1 MRGWGRGESSRSA
14 RRQRGSRRWGSMLMA
29 GGVVVA
35 VSAGVTV
42 STPTATY
49 SAAIR
54 LIGTTIGVGPSFDGF
69 GMSIPLF
76 FYGSTVPEGDSF
88 HTVPYPAQIALDIP
102 IISDLPGLSDIP
114 YWPHSLK
121 RSEQIGAG
129 YLQQDIANTPA
140 DDKVTI
146 IGMSQ
151 GTQVAEIVRASM
163 AKHPNYVA
171 NADNYEFVLIGD
183 PYQPNG
189 GILTRFT
196 SWSDVPV
203 LGDIFPLGRPGPS
216 DSPFKTTY
224 YQNQYD
230 GFADF
235 PAYFNVLSIA
245 NALAGIVFQHVFPGY
260 VLEHPDASNAVTTQV
275 GNTTY
280 VALPQYLPLLAPL
293 RIPASLIGAER
304 FVDALDPILRVFVEM
319 GYDRTADPSQV
330 KEFGWVTPEEK
341 IHEALNELPGAFA
354 QSLAILG
361 GEKYT
366 PTLPQ
371 PVVSDVEPE
380 TPVTEHPI
388 DPVGNSPFEQGVRHT
403 VEDVAAA
410 LSDATRPLAKV
421 LQAIG
426 GATAPHTT
434 VVPATSPAPADIKA
448 DIKVDNTIAA
458 TIDSKVAAEKV
469 AAEVKTDADA
479 STDTDAKDET
489 DKEPKSGPFSRHA
502 RTRSDSPRT
511 DSAPRLK
518 VVRDTDDSQARD
530 GKASPAEKSTRE
542 SATDA
547 ASASDQPDRK
557 SVRAAK
563 RAAKQAAKPADA
575 QRDRPSKHESAKAG

>member
-1 MRGWGRGESSRSA
+1 MNGRGRRGSPRGE

-29 GGVVVA
+29 GAVVVA

-42 STPTATY
+42 TTPTATY
-49 SAAIR
+49 GAAVR
-54 LIGTTIGVGPSFDGF
+54 LAATTIGVGPSFDGF
-69 GMSIPLF
+69 GLSIPLF

-88 HTVPYPAQIALDIP
+88 RTVPYPAQINVDIP

-129 YLQQDIANTPA
+129 YLQQEIANTPA

-151 GTQVAEIVRASM
+151 GTEVAEIVRAEM
-163 AKHPNYVA
+163 AKDPNYVA
-171 NADNYEFVLIGD
+171 NADNYEFVFIGN

-189 GILTRFT
+189 GILARFT
-196 SWSDVPV
+196 SFSDVPV
-203 LGDIFPLGRPGPS
+203 LGDLFPLGRPGPA
-216 DSPFKTTY
+216 DTPFKTTY

-245 NALAGIVFQHVFPGY
+245 NALTGIVFQHVFPGY
-260 VLEHPDASNAVTTQV
+260 VLEHPDAPNAVTTQI

-280 VALPQYLPLLAPL
+280 VMLPQHLPLLAPL

-304 FVDALDPILRVFVEM
+304 FVDAMDPVLRVFVEM

-330 KEFGWVTPEEK
+330 KEFGWITPDEK
-341 IHEALNELPGAFA
+341 VHEAFDGLPGAFQ
-354 QSLAILG
+354 QSLSILG
-361 GEKYT
+361 GEKYV

-371 PVVSDVEPE
+371 PVVSGTEPE

-388 DPVGNSPFEQGVRHT
+388 DPVGTSPFEQGVRHT
-403 VEDVAAA
+403 VEDVAKT

-426 GATAPHTT
+426 EPTAPKKTIT
-434 VVPATSPAPADIKA
+434 PAD
-448 DIKVDNTIAA
+448 
-458 TIDSKVAAEKV
+458 DSAP
-469 AAEVKTDADA
+469 
-479 STDTDAKDET
+479 
-489 DKEPKSGPFSRHA
+489 EPGPLSPLSSSSRHQPA
-502 RTRSDSPRT
+502 RT
-511 DSAPRLK
+511 DSPQTDSAQRRLRAVPDADESGKRGVKTAPSRTAT
-518 VVRDTDDSQARD
+518 RDQ
-530 GKASPAEKSTRE
+530 
-542 SATDA
+542 A
-547 ASASDQPDRK
+547 ASTSSGTDQSDR
-557 SVRAAK
+557 SSIRSSR
-563 RAAKQAAKPADA
+563 RAAKQDTKSTDG
-575 QRDRPSKHESAKAG
+575 QREGHSKRASAHAS

>member
-1 MRGWGRGESSRSA
+1 
-14 RRQRGSRRWGSMLMA
+14 MA

-163 AKHPNYVA
+163 AKDPNYVA

-203 LGDIFPLGRPGPS
+203 LGDIFPLGRPGPT

-448 DIKVDNTIAA
+448 DIKVDNMIA
-458 TIDSKVAAEKV
+458 TKIDSKV

-489 DKEPKSGPFSRHA
+489 DNEPKSGPFSRHT

-542 SATDA
+542 SATDT
-547 ASASDQPDRK
+547 ASASDQPDHK

-563 RAAKQAAKPADA
+563 RAAKQT
-575 QRDRPSKHESAKAG
+575 SKHESAKAG

>member
-1 MRGWGRGESSRSA
+1 
-14 RRQRGSRRWGSMLMA
+14 MA

-35 VSAGVTV
+35 VSAGVSV
-42 STPTATY
+42 STPSAVY
-49 SAAIR
+49 SAAVR
-54 LIGTTIGVGPSFDGF
+54 LVGTTIGVGPSFDGF
-69 GMSIPLF
+69 GLSIPLF

-88 HTVPYPAQIALDIP
+88 HTVPYPAQINLDIP

-129 YLQQDIANTPA
+129 YLQQDIAETPA

-151 GTQVAEIVRASM
+151 GTEVAEIVRAEM
-163 AKHPNYVA
+163 AKDPDYVA
-171 NADNYEFVLIGD
+171 NADNYEFVFIGD

-189 GILTRFT
+189 GILARFT

-203 LGDIFPLGRPGPS
+203 LGDVFPLGRPGPS

-235 PAYFNVLSIA
+235 PAYFNVLSVA
-245 NALAGIVFQHVFPGY
+245 NAVAGILFQHVFPGY
-260 VLEHPDASNAVTTQV
+260 VLEHPDAPNAVTTQV

-280 VALPQYLPLLAPL
+280 VMLPQYLPLLAPL

-304 FVDALDPILRVFVEM
+304 FVDAMDPVLRVFVEM

-330 KEFGWVTPEEK
+330 KEFGWITRDEK
-341 IHEALNELPGAFA
+341 IHEALQALPGAFE
-354 QSLAILG
+354 QSLAILA

-371 PVVSDVEPE
+371 PVVSGTEPE
-380 TPVTEHPI
+380 TPVTQHPI
-388 DPVGNSPFEQGVRHT
+388 DPVGTSPFEQGVRHS

-426 GATAPHTT
+426 EATAPKT
-434 VVPATSPAPADIKA
+434 VKPADGTTPVTA
-448 DIKVDNTIAA
+448 RVTAE
-458 TIDSKVAAEKV
+458 VAAESDPV
-469 AAEVKTDADA
+469 
-479 STDTDAKDET
+479 AKDEAKDDAEAKT
-489 DKEPKSGPFSRHA
+489 ESDTTPKPSPLSRHQRA
-502 RTRSDSPRT
+502 RT
-511 DSAPRLK
+511 DSPQTDSAQRRLRAVPDADGSGK
-518 VVRDTDDSQARD
+518 RDPSTTPDRT
-530 GKASPAEKSTRE
+530 STRE
-542 SATDA
+542 RG
-547 ASASDQPDRK
+547 ASAVSGTDRSDRA
-557 SVRAAK
+557 SVRSAR
-563 RAAKQAAKPADA
+563 RAAKQPAHPADG
-575 QRDRPSKHESAKAG
+575 QREGNSKRANAHAS

>member
-1 MRGWGRGESSRSA
+1 MNGRGRRGAPPRSE

-35 VSAGVTV
+35 VSAGVSVT
-42 STPTATY
+42 TPSATY
-49 SAAIR
+49 SAAVR
-54 LIGTTIGVGPSFDGF
+54 LVGTTIGVGPSFDGF
-69 GMSIPLF
+69 GLSIPLF

-88 HTVPYPAQIALDIP
+88 HTVPYPAQINLDFP

-121 RSEQIGAG
+121 RSEEIGAG

-151 GTQVAEIVRASM
+151 GTEVAEIVRANM
-163 AKHPNYVA
+163 AKDPNYVA
-171 NADNYEFVLIGD
+171 NAHNYEFVLIGD

-235 PAYFNVLSIA
+235 PAYFDVLSIA
-245 NALAGIVFQHVFPGY
+245 NAVAGILFQHVFPGY
-260 VLEHPDASNAVTTQV
+260 VLEHPDAPNAVSTQV

-280 VALPQYLPLLAPL
+280 VMLPQYLPLLAPL

-304 FVDALDPILRVFVEM
+304 FVNAIDPVLRVFVEM

-330 KEFGWVTPEEK
+330 KEFGWVTPDEK
-341 IHEALNELPGAFA
+341 IHEALDALPGAFK

-361 GEKYT
+361 GETYT

-371 PVVSDVEPE
+371 PVVSGTEPE
-380 TPVTEHPI
+380 TPVTEHPV
-388 DPVGNSPFEQGVRHT
+388 DPVGTSPFEQGVRHT
-403 VEDVAAA
+403 VVDVTKA

-426 GATAPHTT
+426 EATAPKNAVEPDAGT
-434 VVPATSPAPADIKA
+434 APVTA
-448 DIKVDNTIAA
+448 
-458 TIDSKVAAEKV
+458 KVATEPETV
-469 AAEVKTDADA
+469 AKPT
-479 STDTDAKDET
+479 
-489 DKEPKSGPFSRHA
+489 PFSRHG
-502 RTRSDSPRT
+502 RVRT
-511 DSAPRLK
+511 DSPQTDSAQRRLRAVPDADGSGKRDVNTAPTRTSTQDQGASTSSGTDHSD
-518 VVRDTDDSQARD
+518 RD
-530 GKASPAEKSTRE
+530 STR
-542 SATDA
+542 SA
-547 ASASDQPDRK
+547 R
-557 SVRAAK
+557 
-563 RAAKQAAKPADA
+563 RAAKQAAKSVDGK
-575 QRDRPSKHESAKAG
+575 RDRPSKHESTHAS

>member
-1 MRGWGRGESSRSA
+1 
-14 RRQRGSRRWGSMLMA
+14 MLMA

-42 STPTATY
+42 TTPTSTY

-69 GMSIPLF
+69 GLSVPLF

-88 HTVPYPAQIALDIP
+88 HTVPYPAQINVSIP

-114 YWPHSLK
+114 YWPQSLK

-140 DDKVTI
+140 GDKVTI

-151 GTQVAEIVRASM
+151 GTEVAEIVRASM
-163 AKHPNYVA
+163 AKDPNYVA
-171 NADNYEFVLIGD
+171 NADNYEFVFIGD

-196 SWSDVPV
+196 SWSDLPV
-203 LGDIFPLGRPGPS
+203 LGDIFPLGRPGPA

-235 PAYFNVLSIA
+235 PAYFNTLSMA
-245 NALAGIVFQHVFPGY
+245 NAVAGILFQHVLPGY
-260 VLEHPDASNAVTTQV
+260 VFEHPDAPNAVTTQV

-280 VALPQYLPLLAPL
+280 VMLPQHLPLLAPL

-304 FVDALDPILRVFVEM
+304 FVDAMDPVLRVFVEM

-330 KEFGWVTPEEK
+330 KEFSWITPPEK
-341 IHEALNELPGAFA
+341 LDEALSALPAAFA

-361 GEKYT
+361 GESYT

-371 PVVSDVEPE
+371 PVVSDTQPE

-388 DPVGNSPFEQGVRHT
+388 DPVGTSPFEQGVRHT
-403 VEDVAAA
+403 VEDVGAA

-426 GATAPHTT
+426 EATAPRKP
-434 VVPATSPAPADIKA
+434 VGPAVGPVSPVATDIKA
-448 DIKVDNTIAA
+448 DINADSGVPADA
-458 TIDSKVAAEKV
+458 TAKG
-469 AAEVKTDADA
+469 DADA
-479 STDTDAKDET
+479 EADVNADADAKAQEEAETDAAK
-489 DKEPKSGPFSRHA
+489 KLKSTPFGRRA
-502 RTRSDSPRT
+502 LTRPDSPRT
-511 DSAPRLK
+511 DPAPRLR
-518 VVRDTDDSQARD
+518 VVRDADDSQARD
-530 GKASPAEKSTRE
+530 SKTPTAGESTRE
-542 SATDA
+542 SAPTA
-547 ASASDQPDRK
+547 ASGSEQRDRK
-557 SVRAAK
+557 SVRAATPSAK
-563 RAAKQAAKPADA
+563 HAAKSADTQRHRAAKRQSAQA
-575 QRDRPSKHESAKAG
+575 G

>member
-1 MRGWGRGESSRSA
+1 
-14 RRQRGSRRWGSMLMA
+14 MA
-29 GGVVVA
+29 GSVVVA

-54 LIGTTIGVGPSFDGF
+54 LIGTTIGVGPSFDGY

-88 HTVPYPAQIALDIP
+88 HTVPYPAQIAFDIP
-102 IISDLPGLSDIP
+102 VISDLPGLSDVP
-114 YWPHSLK
+114 YWPHSLR

-151 GTQVAEIVRASM
+151 GTEVAEIVRAAM
-163 AKHPNYVA
+163 AKDPNYVA
-171 NADNYEFVLIGD
+171 NADNYEFVFIGD

-196 SWSDVPV
+196 SWSDLPV
-203 LGDIFPLGRPGPS
+203 LGDLFPFGRPGPS

-235 PAYFNVLSIA
+235 PAYFNVLSVA
-245 NALAGIVFQHVFPGY
+245 NAVAGIVFQHVFPGY

-280 VALPQYLPLLAPL
+280 VTLPQYLPLLAPL

-403 VEDVAAA
+403 VEEVAAA

-426 GATAPHTT
+426 GATAPRTT
-434 VVPATSPAPADIKA
+434 VIPATSPAPADIKA
-448 DIKVDNTIAA
+448 DVKVDNTIAA
-458 TIDSKVAAEKV
+458 KIDSKV
-469 AAEVKTDADA
+469 AAEVKTDLDA
-479 STDTDAKDET
+479 ATDTDAKAET
-489 DKEPKSGPFSRHA
+489 DKEPKSGPFSRRA
-502 RTRSDSPRT
+502 RTRSAPST
-511 DSAPRLK
+511 DSAPRLT
-518 VVRDTDDSQARD
+518 VVRDTDDSRARD
-530 GKASPAEKSTRE
+530 GKASPAGESTRE
-542 SATDA
+542 TATDA
-547 ASASDQPDRK
+547 ASDGDQSDRK

-563 RAAKQAAKPADA
+563 RAAKQAAK
-575 QRDRPSKHESAKAG
+575 HESAKAG

>member
-1 MRGWGRGESSRSA
+1 
-14 RRQRGSRRWGSMLMA
+14 MA

-35 VSAGVTV
+35 VSAGVSV
-42 STPTATY
+42 STPSAVY
-49 SAAIR
+49 SAAVR
-54 LIGTTIGVGPSFDGF
+54 LVGTTIGVGPSFDGF
-69 GMSIPLF
+69 GLSIPLF

-88 HTVPYPAQIALDIP
+88 HTVPYPAQINLDIP

-129 YLQQDIANTPA
+129 YLQQDIAETPA

-151 GTQVAEIVRASM
+151 GTEVAEIVRAEM
-163 AKHPNYVA
+163 AKDPNYVA
-171 NADNYEFVLIGD
+171 NADNYEFVFIGD

-189 GILTRFT
+189 GILARFT

-245 NALAGIVFQHVFPGY
+245 NAVAGILFQHVFPGY
-260 VLEHPDASNAVTTQV
+260 VLEHPDAPNAVTTQV

-280 VALPQYLPLLAPL
+280 VTLPQYLPLLAPL

-304 FVDALDPILRVFVEM
+304 FVDAMDPVLRVFIEM
-319 GYDRTADPSQV
+319 GYDRTADPGQV
-330 KEFGWVTPEEK
+330 KEFGWITPDEK
-341 IHEALNELPGAFA
+341 IHEALNALPGAFE
-354 QSLAILG
+354 QSLAILA

-371 PVVSDVEPE
+371 PVVSGTEPE
-380 TPVTEHPI
+380 TPVTQHPI
-388 DPVGNSPFEQGVRHT
+388 DPVGTSPFEQGVRHT

-426 GATAPHTT
+426 EATAPKNA
-434 VVPATSPAPADIKA
+434 VKPAD
-448 DIKVDNTIAA
+448 A
-458 TIDSKVAAEKV
+458 TAPVTAKV
-469 AAEVKTDADA
+469 AAEVAAEPDPIANE
-479 STDTDAKDET
+479 DAKDQAQTESNT
-489 DKEPKSGPFSRHA
+489 TPKPSPLSRHQ
-502 RTRSDSPRT
+502 RTRT
-511 DSAPRLK
+511 DSPQTDSAQRRLRAVPDADGSGKRALGTAPTRTSTQDRGASMSSGTEHSDRDS
-518 VVRDTDDSQARD
+518 VRSARRGAKQSAHSAD
-530 GKASPAEKSTRE
+530 GQRE
-542 SATDA
+542 GNSKR
-547 ASASDQPDRK
+547 ASAHAS
-557 SVRAAK
+557 
-563 RAAKQAAKPADA
+563 
-575 QRDRPSKHESAKAG
+575 

>member
-1 MRGWGRGESSRSA
+1 MRGRGESRRA
-14 RRQRGSRRWGSMLMA
+14 RRERGARRWGSILLA

-42 STPTATY
+42 STPTAAY
-49 SAAIR
+49 SAAVR

-69 GMSIPLF
+69 GLSIPMF

-88 HTVPYPAQIALDIP
+88 HTVPYPAQINVDIP
-102 IISDLPGLSDIP
+102 IVSDLPGLSDIP

-151 GTQVAEIVRASM
+151 GTEVAEIVRAAM
-163 AKHPNYVA
+163 AKDPNYVA
-171 NADNYEFVLIGD
+171 NADNYEFVFIGD

-189 GILTRFT
+189 GILARFT

-203 LGDIFPLGRPGPS
+203 LGDLFPLGRPGPS

-245 NALAGIVFQHVFPGY
+245 NAVAGILFQHVFPGY
-260 VLEHPDASNAVTTQV
+260 VLEHPDAANAVTTQV

-280 VALPQYLPLLAPL
+280 VTLPQYLPLLAPL
-293 RIPASLIGAER
+293 RIPASVIGAER
-304 FVDALDPILRVFVEM
+304 FVDALDPVLRVFVEM

-330 KEFGWVTPEEK
+330 KEFGWVTPPEK
-341 IHEALNELPGAFA
+341 IHEALNELPAAFE

-371 PVVSDVEPE
+371 PVVSGTEPE
-380 TPVTEHPI
+380 TPVTDHPI
-388 DPVGNSPFEQGVRHT
+388 DPVGTSPFEQGVRHT
-403 VEDVAAA
+403 VEDVAVA

-426 GATAPHTT
+426 GATAPHKT
-434 VVPATSPAPADIKA
+434 VDPADSPAPLVTKAGQDIKA
-448 DIKVDNTIAA
+448 GQDAKAGKVDTEAGSKIAA
-458 TIDSKVAAEKV
+458 DVPDAKVGNV
-469 AAEVKTDADA
+469 ADA
-479 STDTDAKDET
+479 KAGD
-489 DKEPKSGPFSRHA
+489 EPKSTPLGRHP
-502 RTRSDSPRT
+502 RTRTDSPRT

-518 VVRDTDDSQARD
+518 VVRDADTSDEKPAR
-530 GKASPAEKSTRE
+530 
-542 SATDA
+542 AT
-547 ASASDQPDRK
+547 
-557 SVRAAK
+557 K
-563 RAAKQAAKPADA
+563 RATKPADKQAAKSANDHP
-575 QRDRPSKHESAKAG
+575 DRPAKHESKQAG

>member
-1 MRGWGRGESSRSA
+1 MRGWGRGESSRRA
-14 RRQRGSRRWGSMLMA
+14 RRQRGSRRWGSMLLT

-42 STPTATY
+42 STPEAVY
-49 SAAIR
+49 SAAVR
-54 LIGTTIGVGPSFDGF
+54 LVGTTIGVGPSFDGF
-69 GMSIPLF
+69 GLSVPMF

-88 HTVPYPAQIALDIP
+88 HTVPYPAQINLEIP
-102 IISDLPGLSDIP
+102 VISDLPGLSDIP

-140 DDKVTI
+140 DDKITI

-151 GTQVAEIVRASM
+151 GTEVAEIVRAEM
-163 AKHPNYVA
+163 AKDPKYVA
-171 NADNYEFVLIGD
+171 NADNYEFVFIGD

-189 GILTRFT
+189 GILARFT

-203 LGDIFPLGRPGPS
+203 LGDLFPLGRPGPS

-235 PAYFNVLSIA
+235 PAYFNALAIA

-260 VLEHPDASNAVTTQV
+260 VLERPDAPNAVTTQV

-280 VALPQYLPLLAPL
+280 VTLPQYLPLLAPL

-304 FVDALDPILRVFVEM
+304 FVDAMDPVLRVFVEM

-330 KEFGWVTPEEK
+330 KEFGWVTPPEK
-341 IHEALNELPGAFA
+341 IHEALNALPAAFE

-371 PVVSDVEPE
+371 PVVSGTEPE

-388 DPVGNSPFEQGVRHT
+388 DPVGTSPFEQGVRHT

-426 GATAPHTT
+426 GATAPHKT
-434 VVPATSPAPADIKA
+434 VDPADSTGEA
-448 DIKVDNTIAA
+448 
-458 TIDSKVAAEKV
+458 VAETG
-469 AAEVKTDADA
+469 EQPT
-479 STDTDAKDET
+479 ST
-489 DKEPKSGPFSRHA
+489 PVSRHLRPRPEA
-502 RTRSDSPRT
+502 SRT
-511 DSAPRLK
+511 DSAPRLR
-518 VVRDTDDSQARD
+518 VVRDTDDSETRTPAPKPVSGKDRRD
-530 GKASPAEKSTRE
+530 RT
-542 SATDA
+542 
-547 ASASDQPDRK
+547 
-557 SVRAAK
+557 SVRAAAK
-563 RAAKQAAKPADA
+563 HAAKEATKSAEAK
-575 QRDRPSKHESAKAG
+575 RDRPAKRQSAKAG

>member
-1 MRGWGRGESSRSA
+1 MRGRGESSRRA
-14 RRQRGSRRWGSMLMA
+14 RRERGARRWGSMLLA

-42 STPTATY
+42 STPTSTY
-49 SAAIR
+49 SAAVR

-69 GMSIPLF
+69 GMSVPLF

-151 GTQVAEIVRASM
+151 GTEVAEIVRAEM
-163 AKHPNYVA
+163 AKDPNYVA
-171 NADNYEFVLIGD
+171 NADNYEFVFIGD

-189 GILTRFT
+189 GILARFT

-235 PAYFNVLSIA
+235 PAYFNVLSIT
-245 NALAGIVFQHVFPGY
+245 NAVAGILFQHVFPGY
-260 VLEHPDASNAVTTQV
+260 VLEHPDAPNAVTTQI

-280 VALPQYLPLLAPL
+280 VMLPQHLPLLAPL
-293 RIPASLIGAER
+293 RIPASVIGAER
-304 FVDALDPILRVFVEM
+304 FVDALDPVLRVFVEM

-330 KEFGWVTPEEK
+330 KEFGWVTPPEK
-341 IHEALNELPGAFA
+341 FQEALNELPAAFE

-371 PVVSDVEPE
+371 PVVSGTEPE

-388 DPVGNSPFEQGVRHT
+388 DPVGTSPFEQGVRHS

-410 LSDATRPLAKV
+410 LSNATRPLAKV

-426 GATAPHTT
+426 GATAPKT
-434 VVPATSPAPADIKA
+434 VDPGDSPAPLDTKSDKGVKA
-448 DIKVDNTIAA
+448 DRADKVDTEVV
-458 TIDSKVAAEKV
+458 SKVTADA
-469 AAEVKTDADA
+469 KTDAKAADEPESTPLGRHPRTRA
-479 STDTDAKDET
+479 DSMSTD
-489 DKEPKSGPFSRHA
+489 P
-502 RTRSDSPRT
+502 
-511 DSAPRLK
+511 APRLK
-518 VVRDTDDSQARD
+518 VVRHADKSDEKPAR
-530 GKASPAEKSTRE
+530 
-542 SATDA
+542 AT
-547 ASASDQPDRK
+547 
-557 SVRAAK
+557 K
-563 RAAKQAAKPADA
+563 RAVKQADKTSAKSPNA
-575 QRDRPSKHESAKAG
+575 QHDRPAKHRSKRAG

>member
-1 MRGWGRGESSRSA
+1 
-14 RRQRGSRRWGSMLMA
+14 MLMA
-29 GGVVVA
+29 GGIVVA

-42 STPTATY
+42 STPTSTY

-69 GMSIPLF
+69 GLSVPLF

-88 HTVPYPAQIALDIP
+88 HTVPYPAQINVSIP

-114 YWPHSLK
+114 YWPQSLK

-140 DDKVTI
+140 GDKVTI

-151 GTQVAEIVRASM
+151 GTEVAEIVRASM
-163 AKHPNYVA
+163 AKDPNYVA
-171 NADNYEFVLIGD
+171 NADNYEFVFIGD

-189 GILTRFT
+189 GILSRFT
-196 SWSDVPV
+196 SWSDLPV
-203 LGDIFPLGRPGPS
+203 LGDVFPLGRPGPS

-235 PAYFNVLSIA
+235 PAYFNTLSVA
-245 NALAGIVFQHVFPGY
+245 NAVAGILFQHVLPGY
-260 VLEHPDASNAVTTQV
+260 VFERPDAPNAVTTQV

-280 VALPQYLPLLAPL
+280 VMLPQHLPLLAPL

-304 FVDALDPILRVFVEM
+304 FVDAMDPVLRVFVEM

-330 KEFGWVTPEEK
+330 KEFSWITPPEK
-341 IHEALNELPGAFA
+341 LDEALSALPAAFA

-361 GEKYT
+361 GESYT

-371 PVVSDVEPE
+371 PVVSDTQPE

-388 DPVGNSPFEQGVRHT
+388 DPVGTSPFEQGVRHT

-410 LSDATRPLAKV
+410 LSNATRPLAKV

-426 GATAPHTT
+426 EATAPRKPVGPT
-434 VVPATSPAPADIKA
+434 VGPVSPVATDIKA
-448 DIKVDNTIAA
+448 DINADSRVPADA
-458 TIDSKVAAEKV
+458 TAKG
-469 AAEVKTDADA
+469 DADA
-479 STDTDAKDET
+479 EADVNADADAKAQEEAEAA
-489 DKEPKSGPFSRHA
+489 KKLKSTPFGRRA
-502 RTRSDSPRT
+502 LTRPDSPRT
-511 DSAPRLK
+511 DSAPRLR
-518 VVRDTDDSQARD
+518 VVRDADDSQARD
-530 GKASPAEKSTRE
+530 SKSPTVGESTRE
-542 SATDA
+542 SAPTA
-547 ASASDQPDRK
+547 ATGSEQRDRK
-557 SVRAAK
+557 SVRAATPSAK
-563 RAAKQAAKPADA
+563 HAAKSADTQRHRAAKRQSAQA
-575 QRDRPSKHESAKAG
+575 G

>member
-1 MRGWGRGESSRSA
+1 
-14 RRQRGSRRWGSMLMA
+14 MLMA

-35 VSAGVTV
+35 VSAGVSV
-42 STPTATY
+42 STPSAVY
-49 SAAIR
+49 SAAVR
-54 LIGTTIGVGPSFDGF
+54 LVGTTIGVGPSFDGF
-69 GMSIPLF
+69 GLSIPLF

-88 HTVPYPAQIALDIP
+88 HTVPYPAQINLDIP

-129 YLQQDIANTPA
+129 YLQQDIASTPA
-140 DDKVTI
+140 DDKITI

-151 GTQVAEIVRASM
+151 GTEVAEIVRAEM
-163 AKHPNYVA
+163 AKDPNYVA
-171 NADNYEFVLIGD
+171 NADNYEFVFIGD

-245 NALAGIVFQHVFPGY
+245 NAVAGILFQHVFPGY
-260 VLEHPDASNAVTTQV
+260 VLEQPDAANAVTTQV

-280 VALPQYLPLLAPL
+280 VMLPQYLPLLAPL

-304 FVDALDPILRVFVEM
+304 FVDALDPVLRVFVEM

-330 KEFGWVTPEEK
+330 KEFGWITPEEK
-341 IHEALNELPGAFA
+341 IHEALNALPGAFE
-354 QSLAILG
+354 QSLAILA

-371 PVVSDVEPE
+371 PVVSGTEPE
-380 TPVTEHPI
+380 TPVTQHPI
-388 DPVGNSPFEQGVRHT
+388 DPVGTSPFEQGVRHT

-426 GATAPHTT
+426 EATAPRNTVKPVDGTT
-434 VVPATSPAPADIKA
+434 PVTA
-448 DIKVDNTIAA
+448 
-458 TIDSKVAAEKV
+458 KV
-469 AAEVKTDADA
+469 AAEVGAEPTPTATDVAKD
-479 STDTDAKDET
+479 DAKDEAGAGSDT
-489 DKEPKSGPFSRHA
+489 TPKPSPLSRHQRA
-502 RTRSDSPRT
+502 RT
-511 DSAPRLK
+511 DSPQTDPAQRRLRAVPDADGSGKRDPSNAPTRTSTHERGPST
-518 VVRDTDDSQARD
+518 VSGTDRSDRASVRSATRGAKQSAKSTDSQ
-530 GKASPAEKSTRE
+530 RE
-542 SATDA
+542 GNSKR
-547 ASASDQPDRK
+547 ASAHAS
-557 SVRAAK
+557 
-563 RAAKQAAKPADA
+563 
-575 QRDRPSKHESAKAG
+575 

>member
-1 MRGWGRGESSRSA
+1 MT
-14 RRQRGSRRWGSMLMA
+14 

-42 STPTATY
+42 STPEATY
-49 SAAIR
+49 SAAVR

-69 GMSIPLF
+69 GLSIPLF

-88 HTVPYPAQIALDIP
+88 HTVPYPAQIALSIP
-102 IISDLPGLSDIP
+102 VISDLPGLSDIP
-114 YWPHSLK
+114 YWPQSLK
-121 RSEQIGAG
+121 RSEEIGAG

-151 GTQVAEIVRASM
+151 GTEVAEIVRAAM
-163 AKHPNYVA
+163 AKDPNYVA
-171 NADNYEFVLIGD
+171 NADNYEFVFIGD

-196 SWSDVPV
+196 SWSDLPV
-203 LGDIFPLGRPGPS
+203 LGDIFPFGRPGPS

-235 PAYFNVLSIA
+235 PAYFNVLSVA
-245 NALAGIVFQHVFPGY
+245 NAVAGIVFQHVFPGY

-280 VALPQYLPLLAPL
+280 VMLPQYLPLLAPL

-304 FVDALDPILRVFVEM
+304 FVDALDPVLRVFVEM

-330 KEFGWVTPEEK
+330 KEFSWVTPEQK
-341 IHEALNELPGAFA
+341 FHEALNELPAAFA

-388 DPVGNSPFEQGVRHT
+388 DPVGTSPFEQGVRHT
-403 VEDVAAA
+403 VEEVAAA

-434 VVPATSPAPADIKA
+434 VVPADSPAPLDIKA
-448 DIKVDNTIAA
+448 DDTVTAKTDKVD
-458 TIDSKVAAEKV
+458 
-469 AAEVKTDADA
+469 AEVGSEGDTGTNADA
-479 STDTDAKDET
+479 KAERKL
-489 DKEPKSGPFSRHA
+489 KPAPLSRLA
-502 RTRSDSPRT
+502 RPHSESPRT
-511 DSAPRLK
+511 ESAPRLRA
-518 VVRDTDDSQARD
+518 VPDTDDSGTRD
-530 GKASPAEKSTRE
+530 RKASPAGESTGE
-542 SATDA
+542 SAPSA
-547 ASASDQPDRK
+547 APDKAQPDRK

-563 RAAKQAAKPADA
+563 RAAKQAAKPADT
-575 QRDRPSKHESAKAG
+575 QRDRPAKHESAKAG

>member
-1 MRGWGRGESSRSA
+1 
-14 RRQRGSRRWGSMLMA
+14 MLLT

-49 SAAIR
+49 SAAVR

-69 GMSIPLF
+69 GLSIPMF

-88 HTVPYPAQIALDIP
+88 HTVPYPAQINLSFP

-114 YWPHSLK
+114 YWPQSLK
-121 RSEQIGAG
+121 RSEEIGAG

-163 AKHPNYVA
+163 AKDPNYVA
-171 NADNYEFVLIGD
+171 NADNYEFVFIGD

-196 SWSDVPV
+196 SWSDLPV
-203 LGDIFPLGRPGPS
+203 LGDIFPFGRPGPS

-235 PAYFNVLSIA
+235 PAYFNVMSVA
-245 NALAGIVFQHVFPGY
+245 NAVAGILFQHVFPGY
-260 VLEHPDASNAVTTQV
+260 VLEHPDAPNAVTTQV

-280 VALPQYLPLLAPL
+280 VMLPQYLPLLAPL

-304 FVDALDPILRVFVEM
+304 FVDAMDPILRVFIEM

-330 KEFGWVTPEEK
+330 KEFSWVTPPEK
-341 IHEALNELPGAFA
+341 IHEALNELPAAFA

-361 GEKYT
+361 GQKYT

-371 PVVSDVEPE
+371 PVVPGTEPE
-380 TPVTEHPI
+380 TPVTDHPI
-388 DPVGNSPFEQGVRHT
+388 DPVGNSPFEQGVRHA

-426 GATAPHTT
+426 SATAPHKT
-434 VVPATSPAPADIKA
+434 VVPANSPVPAEIKA
-448 DIKVDNTIAA
+448 DSTVAA
-458 TIDSKVAAEKV
+458 TVETGNETK
-469 AAEVKTDADA
+469 
-479 STDTDAKDET
+479 STSIGRPTL
-489 DKEPKSGPFSRHA
+489 
-502 RTRSDSPRT
+502 TRSDSPRT

-530 GKASPAEKSTRE
+530 GKASPAGE
-542 SATDA
+542 SAHE
-547 ASASDQPDRK
+547 SAPSAGSDSDKPDRK
-557 SVRAAK
+557 SVRTAK
-563 RAAKQAAKPADA
+563 RAAKQAAKSADT
-575 QRDRPSKHESAKAG
+575 QNNRPSKHESAKAG

>member
-1 MRGWGRGESSRSA
+1 
-14 RRQRGSRRWGSMLMA
+14 MLMA

-69 GMSIPLF
+69 GLSVPLF

-88 HTVPYPAQIALDIP
+88 HTVPYPAQIALSIP
-102 IISDLPGLSDIP
+102 VISDLPGLSDIP
-114 YWPHSLK
+114 YWPQSLK

-151 GTQVAEIVRASM
+151 GTEVAEIVRAAM
-163 AKHPNYVA
+163 AKDPNYVA
-171 NADNYEFVLIGD
+171 NADNYEFVFIGD

-196 SWSDVPV
+196 SWSDLPV
-203 LGDIFPLGRPGPS
+203 LGDIFPFGRPGPS

-235 PAYFNVLSIA
+235 PAYFNVLSVA
-245 NALAGIVFQHVFPGY
+245 NAVAGILFQHVFPGY
-260 VLEHPDASNAVTTQV
+260 VLEHPDAPNAVTTQV

-280 VALPQYLPLLAPL
+280 VMLPQYLPLLAPL

-330 KEFGWVTPEEK
+330 KEFSWVTPEEK

-361 GEKYT
+361 GEKYM

-388 DPVGNSPFEQGVRHT
+388 DPVGTSPFEQGVRHT
-403 VEDVAAA
+403 VEEVAAA

-434 VVPATSPAPADIKA
+434 VIPATSPAPADTMADIRPDIKA
-448 DIKVDNTIAA
+448 DNTIAA
-458 TIDSKVAAEKV
+458 KIDSEV
-469 AAEVKTDADA
+469 AAEVKTDAKSDA
-479 STDTDAKDET
+479 DAATDTDAKVET

-502 RTRSDSPRT
+502 RIRSDSPRT

-530 GKASPAEKSTRE
+530 GKASTAGESTRE
-542 SATDA
+542 SVTDA
-547 ASASDQPDRK
+547 ASDGEQPDHK

-563 RAAKQAAKPADA
+563 PAAKQAAKPADA

>member
-1 MRGWGRGESSRSA
+1 
-14 RRQRGSRRWGSMLMA
+14 MA

-49 SAAIR
+49 SAAVR

-163 AKHPNYVA
+163 AKDPNYVA

-448 DIKVDNTIAA
+448 DIKVDNTITT
-458 TIDSKVAAEKV
+458 TIDGKVAAEKV